1 MYIRV
6 FLAILI
12 VMMSGCTAFNGGTY
26 LNSDTKD
33 SNLYPAGDVHNQ
45 ASATGVGTTM
55 APYMMMGKDYFPVP
69 AKMGDI
75 SDGSATWYDSK
86 NNGNFTF
93 SQEKYNMY
101 AMTAAHKTL
110 PLNTL
115 VKVTNLKNSRSTV
128 VRINDRGPFVDGKV
142 ISLSYAAAKEI
153 EVFGNNDN
161 DVSLEVVGLNS
172 PVNPVVK
179 GAVVTNSTTTA
190 VTTNGKFSDTF
201 SVQVGAFAIKNG
213 ATLTQQKYATF
224 HGYTAVIKET
234 QYKGKP
240 LFRVLLRGFKSESEA
255 RNFVKQGYVA
265 GSFITKE

>member
-1 MYIRV
+1 MRV
-6 FLAILI
+6 FLAMLI
-12 VMMSGCTAFNGGTY
+12 VVMSGCTAFNGGTY

-33 SNLYPAGDVHNQ
+33 SNLYPAGDARNNQ

-115 VKVTNLKNSRSTV
+115 VKVTNLKNSHSTV
-128 VRINDRGPFVDGKV
+128 VRINDRGPFVDGKI

-153 EVFGNNDN
+153 GVFGNNDN

-179 GAVVTNSTTTA
+179 GAVNSTTTA
-190 VTTNGKFSDTF
+190 VTTNGKLSDTF
-201 SVQVGAFAIKNG
+201 SVQVGAFSIKNG
-213 ATLTQQKYATF
+213 ATLTQQKYAAF

-234 QYKGKP
+234 QSKGQP

-255 RNFVKQGYVA
+255 RNFVKQGYVV

>member
-12 VMMSGCTAFNGGTY
+12 VMMSGCTAFKGGTY
-26 LNSDTKD
+26 LNRDTKD
-33 SNLYPAGDVHNQ
+33 SNLYPAGDVRNNQ

-115 VKVTNLKNSRSTV
+115 VKVTNLKNGYSTV
-128 VRINDRGPFVDGKV
+128 VRINDRGPFVDGKI
-142 ISLSYAAAKEI
+142 ISLSYVAAKEI
-153 EVFGNNDN
+153 GVFGNTNN

-172 PVNPVVK
+172 PMNPVLK
-179 GAVVTNSTTTA
+179 LTTTTA
-190 VTTNGKFSDTF
+190 VATNGKLSDTF
-201 SVQVGAFAIKNG
+201 SVQIGAFAIKNG

-224 HGYTAVIKET
+224 HGYTAVIKEK

-240 LFRVLLRGFKSESEA
+240 LFRVLLGGFKSESEA
-255 RNFVKQGYVA
+255 RNFVKQGYVV

>member
-1 MYIRV
+1 MYTKV
-6 FLAILI
+6 FLAILMVI
-12 VMMSGCTAFNGGTY
+12 VSGCAPFDGGTY
-26 LNSDTKD
+26 IKSDSKD
-33 SNLYPAGDVHNQ
+33 SNLYPAGDARNNQ

-55 APYMMMGKDYFPVP
+55 APYMMLGKDYFPVP
-69 AKMGDI
+69 AKVGDI
-75 SDGSATWYDSK
+75 SDGGATWYDSK

-115 VKVTNLKNSRSTV
+115 VKVTNLKNNRSTV

-153 EVFGNNDN
+153 GVFGNNDN

-172 PVNPVVK
+172 PVNPVLK
-179 GAVVTNSTTTA
+179 STTTTTTVSSSNKICESFA
-190 VTTNGKFSDTF
+190 VQLGAF
-201 SVQVGAFAIKNG
+201 SVKNG
-213 ATLTQQKYATF
+213 ATVTQQKYATF
-224 HGYTAVIKET
+224 HGYSAVVNEA

-255 RNFVKQGYVA
+255 RNFIKQGYVA